1 MSNDDDHECPAV
13 QAPPDAVD
21 AALEGLL
28 DGPSPVN
35 MVHGALK
42 LDGVASSA
50 PRPSQAAVEA
60 ARNEILAALWGE
72 IL

>member
-1 MSNDDDHECPAV
+1 MSNDDHEFPAV
-13 QAPPDAVD
+13 QAQDAVD
-21 AALEGLL
+21 AAIEGLL

-42 LDGVASSA
+42 LDGVASGV
-50 PRPSQAAVEA
+50 PRPCQAAVEA

-72 IL
+72 SL